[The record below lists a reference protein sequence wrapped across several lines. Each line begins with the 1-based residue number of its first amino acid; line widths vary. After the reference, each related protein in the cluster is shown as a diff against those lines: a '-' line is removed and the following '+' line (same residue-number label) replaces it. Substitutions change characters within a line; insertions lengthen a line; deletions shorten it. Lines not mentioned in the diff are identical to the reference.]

1 MENKKY
7 KIGLQYGDPSH
18 DGHGMYETD
27 YYWSNYNIHE
37 IQKAFDKIDNEHS
50 INFDNTVCAEYGEC
64 TLSEDHKDLFTSIGL
79 NIDKY
84 IEEDGRYVHDFTG
97 LYLAI
102 AKLGLPD
109 LHTEFIKEDAET
121 ISIGGYGLFEN

>member
-7 KIGLQYGDPSH
+7 KIGLQYGDPSCA
-18 DGHGMYETD
+18 GHGMYETD

-37 IQKAFDKIDNEHS
+37 IQKAFDKIDSENS
-50 INFDNTVCAEYGEC
+50 INFENTVCAEYGEC

-84 IEEDGRYVHDFTG
+84 IEENGRYVHGFTG

-109 LHTEFIKEDAET
+109 LQTEFIRENAQT